1 MDFKSKDF
9 KPNISPIDVIK
20 KGAFGG
26 TYFRNIYSNVNNKFY
41 KNTWIEFKELKD
53 IDKKYY
59 CSDFYDVNLNYCKV
73 KVGTSLRFWENK
85 GWINVIDPYV
95 WFQWYFRYWKGRRS
109 NDDKRQINRWKRIAS
124 RFIGILKKLNS
135 KGKDSK
141 KIRQTLLHWC
151 YELR

>member
-73 KVGTSLRFWENK
+73 KVGTSLRFWEKQRMDKCN
-85 GWINVIDPYV
+85 
-95 WFQWYFRYWKGRRS
+95 RS
-109 NDDKRQINRWKRIAS
+109 LCLVS
-124 RFIGILKKLNS
+124 MVF
-135 KGKDSK
+135 
-141 KIRQTLLHWC
+141 
-151 YELR
+151 